1 MAHTSS
7 QAQQLTGD
15 GLLCI
20 HYDFLPQSADM
31 EEPGEL
37 KLRDNGTASVE
48 LMSMVSVVV
57 VFTSHP
63 SYYEPNSLC
72 K

>member
-1 MAHTSS
+1 MGENKSS
-7 QAQQLTGD
+7 RAQQLTGG

-37 KLRDNGTASVE
+37 KLRDNGTATVE
-48 LMSMVSVVV
+48 LKSMVRICGRW
-57 VFTSHP
+57 F
-63 SYYEPNSLC
+63 LC
-72 K
+72 TYPFNHCIK